1 MADTFTSNLN
11 LTKPEVNAST
21 NTWGTKIND
30 DLDDVDAIFATAG
43 TGTKVGLNIG
53 KAFADNLIEKKA
65 AMAANDID
73 LSTARV
79 FTKTI
84 SGNVTLTVSN
94 TPTTGNVGCFILG
107 LTNAGAYTIT
117 WWSGVKDPSGT
128 VPTLTASGTDYL
140 GFLTFDGG
148 TTWNRFVVGLD
159 VR

>member
-1 MADTFTSNLN
+1 MADTYTANLN

-21 NTWGTKIND
+21 NTWGTKLNT
-30 DLDDVDAIFATAG
+30 DLDSLDGIFDSDG
-43 TGTKVGLNIG
+43 TGTKIGINIG
-53 KAFADNLIEKKA
+53 NGFADNLVEKKV
-65 AMAANDID
+65 AMAANNID
-73 LSTARV
+73 LSIGRV

-107 LTNAGAYTIT
+107 LTNGGAYTIT

-128 VPTLTASGTDYL
+128 APTLTASGTDYL

>member
-1 MADTFTSNLN
+1 MADTYTANLN

-21 NTWGTKIND
+21 NTWGTKLNT
-30 DLDDVDAIFATAG
+30 DLDSLDALFDSDG

-53 KAFADNLIEKKA
+53 NAFADNLVEKKV
-65 AMAANDID
+65 AMAANNID
-73 LSTARV
+73 QSAGRV

-94 TPTTGNVGCFILG
+94 TPATGNVGCFILG

-159 VR
+159 MR